1 VSARF
6 LLVLFDS
13 VYLTALTAWVGSIL
27 YFSFGVA
34 PVIFRVLGAEAG
46 ARFVRALFPRYYLWG
61 AISGSV
67 ALPAYVA
74 GPLCYPEF
82 RGPWVGA
89 QALLILGCIL
99 VMLYGGNSLVPQINQ
114 ARDAGPAGHDRF
126 ERLHRRSVRLNALVL
141 VVGLGLLVA
150 FASRPVPRTQGIE
163 EMTPAQRARYDAA
176 VSRVIEDVEARHG
189 IRPPRVRQPG
199 ESSEPESRLDPAT
212 VREIESY
219 YDRGVVPE
227 RSDPGAKTDR
237 VPGKAATG
245 GATHSGGP

>member
-1 VSARF
+1 VSARS

-27 YFSFGVA
+27 FFSFGVA
-34 PVIFRVLGAEAG
+34 PVIFRVLDAESA

-89 QALLILGCIL
+89 QALVILGCIL
-99 VMLYGGNSLVPQINQ
+99 VMLYGGNSLVPQINR
-114 ARDAGPAGHDRF
+114 ARDAGPSGHDRF

-141 VVGLGLLVA
+141 AVGLGLLVA
-150 FASRPVPRTQGIE
+150 FASRPAPRTQGIE
-163 EMTPAQRARYDAA
+163 EMTPAERARYDAA

-189 IRPPRVRQPG
+189 VRTPRIRQPG
-199 ESSEPESRLDPAT
+199 EPAESEAVLDPAT

-219 YDRGVVPE
+219 YDRVVVPQ
-227 RSDPGAKTDR
+227 RADPEAKANR
-237 VPGKAATG
+237 APGTAKPG
-245 GATHSGGP
+245 GAPHSGGP